1 MVIDDAA
8 TRAPATRA
16 QALAARLEAEIAER
30 GLQPGDAFGT
40 IEGWRASSG
49 YARATV
55 SEALRLLVDRGVV
68 DVKPG
73 RGGGVFVARTGPVV
87 RLRHTLISVHGEA
100 TTVADAIAVREA
112 LEPLLVLDAARSR
125 TAAQVRRLR
134 TRLAALERALDDHD
148 GFIRAVWGLHEQIA
162 ALSPNELLRAI
173 YLSMMHIIDEGT
185 ERARSADELAD
196 AAVSTAEPA
205 AEARAYREHRLAVHR
220 ELVDA
225 IEAGDLAWASRA
237 AAAHAGEAAS

>member
-1 MVIDDAA
+1 MV
-8 TRAPATRA
+8 TEAPVTRA
-16 QALAARLEAEIAER
+16 QTLAARMESEIVER
-30 GLQPGDAFGT
+30 GLQPGDPFGT
-40 IEGWRASSG
+40 IEGWRARSG
-49 YARATV
+49 FARATV
-55 SEALRLLVDRGVV
+55 SEALRLLVDRGVI

-73 RGGGVFVARTGPVV
+73 RGGGVFIARTGPVV

-134 TRLAALERALDDHD
+134 TRLAALQRALDDHD

-162 ALSPNELLRAI
+162 AITPNELLRAI
-173 YLSMMHIIDEGT
+173 YLSMMHIIDDGT
-185 ERARSADELAD
+185 ESARSADD
-196 AAVSTAEPA
+196 APGESAP
-205 AEARAYREHRLAVHR
+205 RAYREHRFEVHR

-225 IEAGDLAWASRA
+225 IEAGDLERASRA
-237 AAAHAGEAAS
+237 AAAHSGEAAS